1 MEGLN
6 LWIVMSLW
14 VYAKMVKGIK
24 LVWGCIKPE
33 TIRAYEFILILK
45 VQFYKYLS
53 NLLVDL
59 QQILTF
65 HEYQPTHY
73 FKQRIASS
81 EFMSNAYIRFWL
93 YMHIWQCYD
102 ELQAYIKWVEDV
114 LKGFMKIAEQ
124 EIKEFY
130 YKSAAWLRWIM
141 PQMVNF

>member
-14 VYAKMVKGIK
+14 VYAKMVKWIK
-24 LVWGCIKPE
+24 LVWGHMKPA
-33 TIRAYEFILILK
+33 ILHAYEFILILK
-45 VQFYKYLS
+45 ARFYKQLLI
-53 NLLVDL
+53 LLVDL

-65 HEYQPTHY
+65 HEYQPTNY

-81 EFMSNAYIRFWL
+81 EFMSKAYIRFWL

-102 ELQAYIKWVEDV
+102 EFQAYIKWVKDV
-114 LKGFMKIAEQ
+114 LKSFMKIAEQ
-124 EIKEFY
+124 KIKEFY
-130 YKSAAWLRWIM
+130 YKSVAWLRWIM